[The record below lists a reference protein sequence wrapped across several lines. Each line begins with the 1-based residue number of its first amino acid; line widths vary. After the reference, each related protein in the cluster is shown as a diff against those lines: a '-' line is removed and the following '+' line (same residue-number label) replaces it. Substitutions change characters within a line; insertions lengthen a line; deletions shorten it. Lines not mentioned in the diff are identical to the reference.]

1 MIALGCDHGGFDM
14 KQIVIEYLEEKGI
27 EYKDFGCL
35 DKSSCDY
42 PEFGRAAAMAVA
54 NGECEK
60 GIVICTT
67 GIGISISANKVAGV
81 RCALCADSVSAK
93 MTRLHNNANMLA
105 MGAGIVGTNLAIEIV
120 DTFLNTDFSSF
131 PGAVVNPNKQN
142 DGMIYMNYSNPSEL
156 LDFSKP
162 KEIGKLQFEVIAEGE
177 SNIEYYIQYIFDY
190 DMVNIYD
197 YTITYSLSVDGA
209 EKIADKT
216 PLLADIN
223 EVLKSVDDSVKFDV
237 GDFENNVE
245 GTGSGIKPTT
255 APKTNAP
262 AADSGNNSGGG
273 NNTTLF
279 VIGGIVVLALIA
291 VVIITVAKRKNTEN
305 E

>member
-1 MIALGCDHGGFDM
+1 M
-14 KQIVIEYLEEKGI
+14 KRILKA
-27 EYKDFGCL
+27 
-35 DKSSCDY
+35 S
-42 PEFGRAAAMAVA
+42 
-54 NGECEK
+54 
-60 GIVICTT
+60 
-67 GIGISISANKVAGV
+67 VAGV
-81 RCALCADSVSAK
+81 LTCVI
-93 MTRLHNNANMLA
+93 MLA
-105 MGAGIVGTNLAIEIV
+105 TIICAFAAPVSTVNGVEAPVGSTVEYTIDLVSFKQEVIGIQMFYKF
-120 DTFLNTDFSSF
+120 DTSHLKLVSTDFSSF
-131 PGAVVNPNKQN
+131 PSAAVNPNKQN